1 MDWRRREF
9 RHCDN
14 PVLKPLE
21 DILKGAL
28 GIVNPEGPGRGRGAE
43 RGKKLVLINAPE
55 TLSQL
60 YDVDVRVARI
70 ASNHSLDAGAEGP
83 QQTVQALG

>member
-1 MDWRRREF
+1 VNLGTAK
-9 RHCDN
+9 N

-28 GIVNPEGPGRGRGAE
+28 GIVNLRGPAAE
-43 RGKKLVLINAPE
+43 SEQVPSGKKLVLTNAPE

-60 YDVDVRVARI
+60 GDVGVRLAAIANDGVAQK
-70 ASNHSLDAGAEGP
+70 G
-83 QQTVQALG
+83 

>member
-1 MDWRRREF
+1 VNLGTAK
-9 RHCDN
+9 N

-28 GIVNPEGPGRGRGAE
+28 GIVNLKGPAAE
-43 RGKKLVLINAPE
+43 SEQVPSGKKVLTNAPE

-60 YDVDVRVARI
+60 GDVGVRLAAIANDGVAQK
-70 ASNHSLDAGAEGP
+70 G
-83 QQTVQALG
+83 

>member
-9 RHCDN
+9 RHG
-14 PVLKPLE
+14 E
-21 DILKGAL
+21 QSG
-28 GIVNPEGPGRGRGAE
+28 PETARRHPERRVRNCQSGRSSRGRSAE
-43 RGKKLVLINAPE
+43 RGKKLVLITAPE

-60 YDVDVRVARI
+60 CDVGVRVAGI

-83 QQTVQALG
+83 QQTV

>member
-1 MDWRRREF
+1 LGTAK
-9 RHCDN
+9 N

-28 GIVNPEGPGRGRGAE
+28 GIVNLKGPAAE
-43 RGKKLVLINAPE
+43 SEQVPSGKKVLTNAPE

-60 YDVDVRVARI
+60 GDVGVRLAAIANDGVAQK
-70 ASNHSLDAGAEGP
+70 G
-83 QQTVQALG
+83 

>member
-1 MDWRRREF
+1 LGTAK
-9 RHCDN
+9 N

-28 GIVNPEGPGRGRGAE
+28 GIVNLKGPAAE
-43 RGKKLVLINAPE
+43 SEQAPSGKKVLTNAPE

-60 YDVDVRVARI
+60 GDVGVRLAAIANDGVAQK
-70 ASNHSLDAGAEGP
+70 G
-83 QQTVQALG
+83 